1 MALPASHNAL
11 VARLNVAR
19 AAALQQARRM
29 GGITHVEVVP
39 ERGACAACQ
48 QLSARV
54 FPFGEV
60 LAKPPLPCAGCA
72 TRRGG
77 APPVCRC
84 TYRFHESDP
93 RGE

>member
-1 MALPASHNAL
+1 MAALASRNAL

-19 AAALQQARRM
+19 AAALQQARRT
-29 GGITHVEVVP
+29 GRASYVEVVP

-48 QLSARV
+48 QLAARV

-60 LAKPPLPCAGCA
+60 LAKPPLPCAACT
-72 TRRGG
+72 TRPGGG
-77 APPVCRC
+77 ASVCRC

-93 RGE
+93 RE